1 MKTAP
6 RSLLFCLV
14 LLFPGV
20 ARCRAFTSSD
30 NAADY
35 AGQWIMKL
43 GHRNFMVL
51 NIQVAQGK
59 VSGTLDRPLHYML
72 GVTNFGDITPAS
84 TVEIIVEATV
94 SQGKLGFLARNP
106 SNKKEERF
114 EMVVQSPT
122 QAELRKLL
130 EDQSFGPWTFSKA
143 PSGRHAAVAAN
154 WEPHH
159 LYFLDESETSDPE
172 MKKILEAD
180 QQDRSGDLD
189 NLDQDAR
196 QAWSKRDVERR
207 AATRKLLAEGRL
219 HTGEDYRNAAFIF
232 QHGDKPEDY
241 LLAHT
246 LAMIAAS
253 RGDAIGV
260 WIAAATL
267 DRYLHSIEKPQI
279 FGTQSGPQ
287 EPFDRELISDAL
299 RIQLNVPALAQQPK
313 ESH

>member
-14 LLFPGV
+14 LLLLHAP
-20 ARCRAFTSSD
+20 RCRAFTSRD
-30 NAADY
+30 NLADY

-51 NIQVAQGK
+51 NIQVAKGK
-59 VSGTLDRPLHYML
+59 VSGTLDRPLHYIL
-72 GVTNFGDITPAS
+72 GIANVGDITPAS
-84 TVEIIVEATV
+84 TVEIIVETAL
-94 SQGKLGFLARNP
+94 SQGKLNFLVRD
-106 SNKKEERF
+106 SSTKKEERF
-114 EMVVQSPT
+114 EMVVQSAT

-130 EDQSFGPWTFSKA
+130 EDRSFGPWTFSRA

-189 NLDQDAR
+189 LDQDAR

-207 AATRKLLAEGRL
+207 GATRRLLADGRL

-279 FGTQSGPQ
+279 FGTQFDPQ
-287 EPFDRELISDAL
+287 EPFDRELISDVL
-299 RIQLNVPALAQQPK
+299 RRQLNVPPLAQQPK